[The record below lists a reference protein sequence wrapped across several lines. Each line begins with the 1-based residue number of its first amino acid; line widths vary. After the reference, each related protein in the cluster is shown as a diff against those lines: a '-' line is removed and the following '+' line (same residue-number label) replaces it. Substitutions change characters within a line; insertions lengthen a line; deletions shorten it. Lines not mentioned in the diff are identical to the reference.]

1 LARDILCAMSADPKL
16 DLLHSIPLFA
26 RLGRSELQMLG
37 QLADE
42 VDIPAGKV
50 LMREGESGSEMF
62 VLADGHVRVEH
73 GGETVAELGPG
84 DWLGE
89 MAILSEGTRKAPAT
103 ATERT
108 RAFVVAH
115 REFHSLMDQM
125 PSVRT
130 AVLDCVG
137 DRLRRLEG
145 EAPH

>member
-1 LARDILCAMSADPKL
+1 MPSDPKL

-37 QLADE
+37 QLAEE
-42 VDIPAGKV
+42 VDLPAEKV

-62 VLADGHVRVEH
+62 VIAEGHVRVDH
-73 GGETVAELGPG
+73 DGKKLAELGPG

-89 MAILSEGTRKAPAT
+89 MAILSEGTRTAT
-103 ATERT
+103 ATTTEPT
-108 RAFVVAH
+108 RAFVVPH

-130 AVLDCVG
+130 SVLECVA

-145 EAPH
+145 DTAH

>member
-1 LARDILCAMSADPKL
+1 MPSDPKL

-26 RLGRSELQMLG
+26 RLSRSDLQMLG

-42 VDIPAGKV
+42 IRLPAGKV

-62 VLADGHVRVEH
+62 VIADGHVTVEH
-73 GGETVAELGPG
+73 GGKKIAELGSG

-89 MAILSEGTRKAPAT
+89 MAILSEGTRTAT
-103 ATERT
+103 ATTTEPT

-115 REFHSLMDQM
+115 REFHSLMDRM

-130 AVLDCVG
+130 AVLDCVA

-145 EAPH
+145 ETAH